1 MRKTEEINAPENLE
15 FLHRAKK
22 IFFVA
27 MKAELDAAATSSE
40 VVFTGVGKA
49 RATRAIVKYVFE
61 HQGVFKSPDA
71 PVIVSLGTAGS
82 AKFNKGEIIL
92 VDNFFNNGDN
102 FIKEQISF
110 DTLPCPTGR
119 ICGSSDFFVGPENFS
134 QDKIMAMH
142 EQFDCM
148 DMESFALANVCKMLG
163 IRFCAAKCISDG
175 ADSTV
180 TDFDKELPRFRAILN
195 EFAESVSSDCARMR
209 K

>member
-1 MRKTEEINAPENLE
+1 MRKPEEINAPENIE
-15 FLHRAKK
+15 FLRKAKK

-27 MKAELDAAATSSE
+27 MKAELDEESTSSQ

-49 RATRAIVKYVFE
+49 RATRAIVKYIFE
-61 HQGVFKSPDA
+61 HQDLFKSTDA

-102 FIKEQISF
+102 FIREQISF

-119 ICGSSDFFVGPENFS
+119 VCGSSDFFVGPENFS
-134 QDKIMAMH
+134 QDKIQAMH

-148 DMESFALANVCKMLG
+148 DMESFALANVCKQLG

-175 ADSTV
+175 ADNTV
-180 TDFDKELPRFRAILN
+180 SNFDEELPRFRAILN
-195 EFAESVSSDCARMR
+195 EFAGSL
-209 K
+209 